1 VAGRRAAAGV
11 TGRPFRPRR
20 IVPML
25 SIPEAGDWSSSN
37 SVYADRGRGRLA
49 SPIAICLCANPISAS
64 LRSANAA
71 CRLAAVCPQRVWKCC
86 GVSRRSSDDETQ
98 QVLVRVTYSATAALA
113 WPGALAQVG
122 LCRARAHRTASST
135 MCWATSA
142 NLRSSAW
149 LIARS
154 WANASSAV
162 RPVRP
167 RMRPIA

>member
-1 VAGRRAAAGV
+1 V
-11 TGRPFRPRR
+11 
-20 IVPML
+20 
-25 SIPEAGDWSSSN
+25 EAGL
-37 SVYADRGRGRLA
+37 ADRDLPARQPDLR
-49 SPIAICLCANPISAS
+49 IAAFSQCGLESGGGLP
-64 LRSANAA
+64 
-71 CRLAAVCPQRVWKCC
+71 PE

-154 WANASSAV
+154 WANASSAL